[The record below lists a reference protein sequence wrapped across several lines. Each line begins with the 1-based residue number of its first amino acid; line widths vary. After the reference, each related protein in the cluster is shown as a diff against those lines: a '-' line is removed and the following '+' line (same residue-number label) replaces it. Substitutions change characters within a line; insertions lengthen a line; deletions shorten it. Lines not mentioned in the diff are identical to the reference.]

1 MNKILVINAG
11 SSSLKFELS
20 NFEDE
25 STLIVGQFD
34 GIGITGRKCLRKVK
48 INGEKLKD
56 EFDISEHDLAVSNLL
71 DFLKEKQI
79 INDFSE
85 INFVVHRI
93 VHGAEKYNKTTE
105 LTSEVLEDLKNYN
118 FLAPLHNPVN
128 LKCVEILKSH
138 LPESTRHFGVFDT
151 AFHSTI
157 PKENYLYALPIELYE
172 KFKIR
177 SYGFHGSS
185 HKFVSKKASEIL
197 EKDYNSI
204 NIITCHLGNG
214 QSICA
219 VKNGQSFDTSM
230 GFTPLDGLPMGTRAG
245 SFDPEIILFLLENGY
260 TKEDI
265 KKLINKQSGLLGIS
279 KQSSDHRHIEEN
291 AIKGCKDC
299 TLANNILVNRI
310 TKIIGAYISEMQ
322 GANVIVFTGGVGE
335 HSPFLR
341 KLVLDHFSFLG
352 LKIDENKNDSNELII
367 SSEDSSIK
375 VLVIP
380 TNEELQMIRDVKE
393 LLN

>member
-1 MNKILVINAG
+1 MSNILVINAG
-11 SSSLKFELS
+11 SSSLKFELAD
-20 NFEDE
+20 FENE
-25 STLIVGQFD
+25 KTLIVGQFD
-34 GIGITGRKCLRKVK
+34 GIGVSGRTCLRKIK
-48 INGEKLKD
+48 FNDKKLKD
-56 EFDISEHDLAVSNLL
+56 EFDILEHDLAVSNLL
-71 DFLKEKQI
+71 DFLIENNI
-79 INDFSE
+79 ITSFFE
-85 INFVVHRI
+85 INYVVHRI

-105 LTSEVLEDLKNYN
+105 LTSEVLEDLKKYN

-128 LKCVEILKSH
+128 LKCVEILKGH
-138 LPESTRHFGVFDT
+138 LPESTKHFGVFDT

-157 PKENYLYALPIELYE
+157 PLENYLYALPIELYE

-185 HKFVSKKASEIL
+185 HKFVSRKACEIL
-197 EKDYNSI
+197 EKDYDSI

-219 VKNGQSFDTSM
+219 IKNGKSFDTSM
-230 GFTPLDGLPMGTRAG
+230 GFTPLDGLPMGTRSG

-260 TKEDI
+260 SKEDI

-279 KQSSDHRHIEEN
+279 KQSSDHRYIEEN

-299 TLANNILVNRI
+299 TLANDILVNRI
-310 TKIIGAYISEMQ
+310 IKIIGAYISEMK
-322 GANVIVFTGGVGE
+322 GINVIVFTGGVGE

-352 LKIDENKNDSNELII
+352 LKLDESKNNSNELII
-367 SSEDSSIK
+367 SSEDSLIK